1 MSPAPA
7 LKLEIRNL
15 SKRFVTETG
24 PVQVLDDISLN
35 AASGEFISI
44 IGPSGCGK
52 STLFNILT
60 GLLEHDAG
68 TIALDGKPLP
78 NLRGRVGYMLQRDLL
93 MPWRT
98 VLDNVL
104 VGLELRGTPRAE
116 SVELARDYLN
126 LSLIH
131 I

>member
-68 TIALDGKPLP
+68 TIALDGKPCLLYTSP
-78 NLRGRVGYMLQRDLL
+78 SPRD
-93 MPWRT
+93 
-98 VLDNVL
+98 
-104 VGLELRGTPRAE
+104 
-116 SVELARDYLN
+116 
-126 LSLIH
+126 
-131 I
+131 